1 MGPSIQKTFLFFSLL
16 MLFTA
21 CSSSLTEL
29 KNSQITVIFDYQTV
43 KDKPSAHIAAFS
55 EASNNVRRCKEIRL
69 ICKENDYQW
78 DAVEPVKFQFNNKNF
93 AGYTN
98 FVMPA
103 GEKILEGL
111 YDLYYK
117 EVDEH
122 ELLYTCKLKY
132 DNRFYKADSSE
143 AQDII
148 NKGGFTQKLAVYD
161 ENHVLLYLGEYKPEL
176 KTVDNLLNKYKT
188 ADTRRVIWFAND
200 NSIACMMVP
209 EKLNNE
215 NNKE

>member
-1 MGPSIQKTFLFFSLL
+1 
-16 MLFTA
+16 
-21 CSSSLTEL
+21 
-29 KNSQITVIFDYQTV
+29 
-43 KDKPSAHIAAFS
+43 
-55 EASNNVRRCKEIRL
+55 
-69 ICKENDYQW
+69 
-78 DAVEPVKFQFNNKNF
+78 
-93 AGYTN
+93 
-98 FVMPA
+98 MPA
-103 GEKILEGL
+103 GEKSLEGL

-143 AQDII
+143 AQNII
-148 NKGGFTQKLAVYD
+148 NKGGFAQKLAVYD
-161 ENHVLLYLGEYKPEL
+161 ENHVLLYLGEYKPEF
-176 KTVDNLLNKYKT
+176 KNADSLLNKYKT

-209 EKLNNE
+209 EKLSNG